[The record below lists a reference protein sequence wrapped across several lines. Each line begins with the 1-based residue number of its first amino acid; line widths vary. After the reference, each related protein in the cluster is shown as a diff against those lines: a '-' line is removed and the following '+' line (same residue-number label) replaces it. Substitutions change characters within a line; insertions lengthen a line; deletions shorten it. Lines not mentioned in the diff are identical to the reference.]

1 MYYETAKTFAT
12 KYRGEITPMMKKMGF
27 NVSVTTYKEYYD
39 EGKVIIKITKVPK
52 AFAVW
57 SSEYSRYDYT
67 PQAQKLERAVLNR
80 LESLRNEN
88 PDDLSDLDYE
98 VMYDRKIPY
107 IPYEEGEEELNKEE
121 N

>member
-1 MYYETAKTFAT
+1 MYYESAKAFAT
-12 KYRGEITPMMKKMGF
+12 KYRSELSPIMNKMGF
-27 NVSVTTYKEYYD
+27 KVSVTTYKEYYD
-39 EGKVIIKITKVPK
+39 EGKVIVKITKVPK
-52 AFAVW
+52 DFPVW

-80 LESLRNEN
+80 LESLRDEN

-98 VMYDRKIPY
+98 VMFDRKIPY
-107 IPYEEGEEELNKEE
+107 IPYKELTKEE